1 MKLYTPLSHAC
12 YFGDS
17 DLMSSLLPITVAHGD
32 GIGLEIMEASL
43 HISKEKVGTKE
54 FGNAVVVGLGKKP
67 HTLKPAQYSSAP
79 LKARKEEKKV
89 LRRFNGEVGYTLSQG
104 Q

>member
-17 DLMSSLLPITVAHGD
+17 DLMSSLVPITIAHGGGIAKVAID
-32 GIGLEIMEASL
+32 GVDVNVAWPSLETNKLASVIQKASGDGLELAMIDSVLDHGVE
-43 HISKEKVGTKE
+43 IVKTK
-54 FGNAVVVGLGKKP
+54 
-67 HTLKPAQYSSAP
+67 TL
-79 LKARKEEKKV
+79 RT
-89 LRRFNGEVGYTLSQG
+89 FNREVGYTLSQG